1 MSCQQKLRYEPI
13 DDRIVDHGTIL
24 YPRHNVFTF
33 MGCVLARS
41 GMGLLLL
48 QPKLSQRIRHT
59 IIVIMVVALIIFFVK
74 YVNNVAHDT
83 LNWKN
88 YPLMLISYSIALY
101 LISIHKES
109 EAGMLVIADALAGL
123 HLDMMSAW

>member
-1 MSCQQKLRYEPI
+1 
-13 DDRIVDHGTIL
+13 
-24 YPRHNVFTF
+24 
-33 MGCVLARS
+33 
-41 GMGLLLL
+41 
-48 QPKLSQRIRHT
+48 
-59 IIVIMVVALIIFFVK
+59 MVVALIIFFVK

-123 HLDMMSAW
+123 QSRHDVSVVTCGLSKKTKHGK